1 MKFIVVESNIL
12 FVLVGGSTVGIGTF
26 EILAQGTNAT
36 NATNTISVNGVK
48 IFQLRILM
56 SHFLLHIKNYQIMKL
71 NQNCQN

>member
-12 FVLVGGSTVGIGTF
+12 FVLVEGSTVGIGTF

-36 NATNTISVNGVK
+36 NTTSVNGVK

>member
-36 NATNTISVNGVK
+36 NATNTTSVNGVK